1 MFERFTA
8 AARETVINARIT
20 AQQLNHAKVG
30 TEHLLLALLS
40 EETDIAA
47 TVLRQAGLDRAQV
60 RSDVVRLTD
69 GQSQILG
76 DEDAA
81 ALRTIGIDLDAVLA
95 RIEESLG
102 PEALAVPPPATPRR
116 ERLWPWQR
124 ASQGG
129 ESKVSKLGPGFTP
142 RAKKTLEL
150 ALREALHLRHRHIG
164 TEHILL
170 GLLRDDAGLSATVLA
185 EAGVTTEA
193 LRAATLAELARQPE
207 VGTR

>member
-30 TEHLLLALLS
+30 TEHLLLALLA
-40 EETDIAA
+40 EETSIAA
-47 TVLRQAGLDRAQV
+47 TVLRQAGLDQTQV
-60 RSDVVRLTD
+60 RANVVRLAG

-81 ALRTIGIDLDAVLA
+81 ALQTIGIDLDAVLA

-102 PEALAVPPPATPRR
+102 PEALAVPPPPTSRR

-124 ASQGG
+124 TGQGDG
-129 ESKVSKLGPGFTP
+129 SGSVGRSPGFSP

-150 ALREALHLRHRHIG
+150 ALREAIHLRHRHIG

-170 GLLRDDAGLSATVLA
+170 GLLRDDAGLAGTVLA
-185 EAGVTTEA
+185 EAGLTAET
-193 LRAATLAELARQPE
+193 LRTATLAELAKAA
-207 VGTR
+207 